1 VVAEIYPPHQPRSA
15 GGQHLKHFND
25 GLGRGAGDATNRL
38 LQHAHL
44 RLSRIRSLKQHCGG
58 ENWPAGQRDRGVLQK
73 HCTKPV
79 CHRMAFRRVVQQC
92 VGMSEFLG
100 YARVSTAEQTA
111 VLQEDAL
118 RAAGCQ
124 RIWSDTASGTR
135 TDRPQ
140 LAAVFDQLRAGDTL
154 VVWRLDRL
162 GRSLP
167 HLIETIG
174 ALEARGVGFKSVQEN
189 IDTTTPGG
197 RLVFH
202 FFGALASFE
211 RELIQERTLAG
222 LAAARERGRL
232 GGRPTV
238 LSPAKLKQA
247 RRMIGEKTPVTEVAQ
262 VLGVSRATLYRRVP
276 ELAEARTRPVMNE
289 PDAGVSSPP

>member
-1 VVAEIYPPHQPRSA
+1 
-15 GGQHLKHFND
+15 
-25 GLGRGAGDATNRL
+25 
-38 LQHAHL
+38 
-44 RLSRIRSLKQHCGG
+44 
-58 ENWPAGQRDRGVLQK
+58 
-73 HCTKPV
+73 
-79 CHRMAFRRVVQQC
+79 MACRRVVQQC
-92 VGMSEFLG
+92 VVMSEFLG

-111 VLQEDAL
+111 ALQQDAL
-118 RAAGCQ
+118 RAAGCS

-174 ALEARGVGFKSVQEN
+174 ELQARGVGFKSVQEN

-202 FFGALASFE
+202 VCSGPLPASNGNSFRSAPSPGWPRRGSVAALV
-211 RELIQERTLAG
+211 
-222 LAAARERGRL
+222 
-232 GGRPTV
+232 GGP
-238 LSPAKLKQA
+238 LC
-247 RRMIGEKTPVTEVAQ
+247 
-262 VLGVSRATLYRRVP
+262 
-276 ELAEARTRPVMNE
+276 
-289 PDAGVSSPP
+289 

>member
-1 VVAEIYPPHQPRSA
+1 M
-15 GGQHLKHFND
+15 
-25 GLGRGAGDATNRL
+25 
-38 LQHAHL
+38 
-44 RLSRIRSLKQHCGG
+44 G
-58 ENWPAGQRDRGVLQK
+58 EL
-73 HCTKPV
+73 
-79 CHRMAFRRVVQQC
+79 
-92 VGMSEFLG
+92 LG

-118 RAAGCQ
+118 RAAGCS
-124 RIWSDTASGTR
+124 RIWSDTASGLQ

-140 LAAVFDQLRAGDTL
+140 LAALFDHLRTGDTL

-174 ALEARGVGFKSVQEN
+174 QLEGRGVGFKSVQES

-202 FFGALASFE
+202 VFGALASFE

-222 LAAARERGRL
+222 LAAARERGRF
-232 GGRPTV
+232 GGRPTA

-247 RRMIGEKTPVTEVAQ
+247 RKMIGEKTPVTEVAQ

-276 ELAEARTRPVMNE
+276 ELADIRRQGRKLAASQSETIMTERTLSDEVIAA
-289 PDAGVSSPP
+289 AGQQPGPAGS

>member
-1 VVAEIYPPHQPRSA
+1 
-15 GGQHLKHFND
+15 
-25 GLGRGAGDATNRL
+25 
-38 LQHAHL
+38 LQTHS
-44 RLSRIRSLKQHCGG
+44 RLSTSHATDSSHNRSLKQHPGTRDGHARRC
-58 ENWPAGQRDRGVLQK
+58 AGRVLQK

-79 CHRMAFRRVVQQC
+79 CHRKACRRVVQQC
-92 VGMSEFLG
+92 MVMSEFLG

-111 VLQEDAL
+111 ALQQDAL
-118 RAAGCQ
+118 RAAGCS

-140 LAAVFDQLRAGDTL
+140 LAAVFDYLRAGDTL

-174 ALEARGVGFKSVQEN
+174 DLEARGVGFKSVQEN

-202 FFGALASFE
+202 VFGALASFE

-222 LAAARERGRL
+222 VLRIASPKSWEPLACDRAASTKPRL
-232 GGRPTV
+232 
-238 LSPAKLKQA
+238 
-247 RRMIGEKTPVTEVAQ
+247 RRSSPVTASE
-262 VLGVSRATLYRRVP
+262 R
-276 ELAEARTRPVMNE
+276 
-289 PDAGVSSPP
+289 

>member
-1 VVAEIYPPHQPRSA
+1 
-15 GGQHLKHFND
+15 
-25 GLGRGAGDATNRL
+25 
-38 LQHAHL
+38 
-44 RLSRIRSLKQHCGG
+44 
-58 ENWPAGQRDRGVLQK
+58 
-73 HCTKPV
+73 
-79 CHRMAFRRVVQQC
+79 
-92 VGMSEFLG
+92 
-100 YARVSTAEQTA
+100 VSTAEQTA
-111 VLQEDAL
+111 VLQQDAL

-140 LAAVFDQLRAGDTL
+140 LAALFDQLRVGDTL

-167 HLIETIG
+167 HLIETIRD
-174 ALEARGVGFKSVQEN
+174 LEARGVGFKSVQEH

-202 FFGALASFE
+202 VFGALASFE

-247 RRMIGEKTPVTEVAQ
+247 RKMIGEKTPGDRGGPGPRGQPGHPVPPSA
-262 VLGVSRATLYRRVP
+262 RARRRAA
-276 ELAEARTRPVMNE
+276 AEGGE
-289 PDAGVSSPP
+289 IQ

>member
-1 VVAEIYPPHQPRSA
+1 VTGHAQRADMLLIRPHRV
-15 GGQHLKHFND
+15 GQA
-25 GLGRGAGDATNRL
+25 GAGDHGNTSFARHASPRPDRL
-38 LQHAHL
+38 RVTRGHRQSAWQQPKPGRRVHH
-44 RLSRIRSLKQHCGG
+44 RSLKQHPGG
-58 ENWPAGQRDRGVLQK
+58 EKWPAGQRDRGVLQK

-79 CHRMAFRRVVQQC
+79 CHWMACRRVVQQC
-92 VGMSEFLG
+92 VVMSELLG

-111 VLQEDAL
+111 ALQQDAL

-174 ALEARGVGFKSVQEN
+174 ELQARGVGFKSVQES

-202 FFGALASFE
+202 VFGALASFE

-222 LAAARERGRL
+222 LAARL
-232 GGRPTV
+232 GSV
-238 LSPAKLKQA
+238 
-247 RRMIGEKTPVTEVAQ
+247 VA
-262 VLGVSRATLYRRVP
+262 S
-276 ELAEARTRPVMNE
+276 
-289 PDAGVSSPP
+289 AGGPLC

>member
-1 VVAEIYPPHQPRSA
+1 
-15 GGQHLKHFND
+15 
-25 GLGRGAGDATNRL
+25 
-38 LQHAHL
+38 
-44 RLSRIRSLKQHCGG
+44 
-58 ENWPAGQRDRGVLQK
+58 
-73 HCTKPV
+73 
-79 CHRMAFRRVVQQC
+79 
-92 VGMSEFLG
+92 MSELLG
-100 YARVSTAEQTA
+100 YARLFTAEQTA
-111 VLQEDAL
+111 VLQQDAL
-118 RAAGCQ
+118 RAAGCS

-140 LAAVFDQLRAGDTL
+140 LVAVFDQLRTGDTL

-162 GRSLP
+162 GRSWP

-174 ALEARGVGFKSVQEN
+174 DLETRGVGFKSVQEH

-202 FFGALASFE
+202 VFRALASFE
-211 RELIQERTLAG
+211 RELIQRTLAG
-222 LAAARERGRL
+222 LAAARERGRR
-232 GGRPTV
+232 GGRPTA

-247 RRMIGEKTPVTEVAQ
+247 RKMIREKTPVTEVAQ

-289 PDAGVSSPP
+289 LHSGVSSSP